1 VRTLREVGGL
11 LLAGAVL
18 SAIGL
23 LVSGNASPQVFQA
36 LADTVRRQPRMI
48 AWDDARV
55 RAAEDGGLLVV
66 DARPAGAFADGH
78 PAGALSMPFAE
89 RHERLPELPA
99 GRVVEA
105 VLVVGAADRPEEA
118 RELARWLA
126 NLWGLERVGWF
137 PAGWQG
143 WQAAGLPEAER

>member
-1 VRTLREVGGL
+1 VRTLREVAGL

-23 LVSGNASPQVFQA
+23 LVSGNASPQIYLA

-48 AWDDARV
+48 AWDAERV
-55 RAAEDGGLLVV
+55 RGAEDGGLLVV
-66 DARPAGAFADGH
+66 DARPAAAFAEGH

-89 RHERLPELPA
+89 RHERLAELPA
-99 GRVVEA
+99 GRVVES
-105 VLVVGAADRPEEA
+105 VLVVGSADRPEEA

-137 PAGWQG
+137 PAGWKG
-143 WQAAGLPEAER
+143 WRAAGLPEAER